1 MKFAPIVPVRYLD
14 SLGSLSNYHLVLSQW
29 LSEPSYCEFYSS
41 CWDRGDTLILDN
53 GAYELNTSVPFD
65 DLLQS
70 YQRLGGSD
78 IVVIPDT
85 NEGNNL
91 DLAEEFSSYID
102 AFRNINSKVKF
113 MVVPHSL
120 EEVKPLIQ
128 LGYADIIGL
137 NKDFARTGR
146 SKVIEKLL
154 KMGVDKQFHL
164 LGVYRNPIK
173 EVADVLKFKDL
184 IIGMDS
190 SMPYRIAKSGRKLE
204 EYRPYPK
211 VINFYEDDLS
221 EPILKHCVSEFEWF
235 IDYVG
240 KR

>member
-1 MKFAPIVPVRYLD
+1 MKFAPIVPIRYLD
-14 SLGSLSNYHLVLSQW
+14 RLASLSNYHLVLSQW
-29 LSEPSYCEFYSS
+29 LSEPSYYKFYSN
-41 CWDRGDTLILDN
+41 CWNRGDTLILDN
-53 GAYELNTSVPFD
+53 GAYELNTSVSFD

-70 YQRLGGSD
+70 YQRLGGAD

-102 AFRNINSKVKF
+102 AFRNVNSKVKF

-146 SKVIEKLL
+146 DKVIEKLL

-184 IIGMDS
+184 IIGIDS
-190 SMPYRIAKSGRKLE
+190 SMPYRLAKGGRKLE

-235 IDYVG
+235 IDYVV

>member
-211 VINFYEDDLS
+211 VINFYEDNLS